1 MWVGSNSIR
10 EEQASIIVQ
19 WVMSREVE
27 LDLRHIRP
35 YQTYGQ
41 LLDEV
46 EDVLLFRCF
55 AVWAGALE
63 M

>member
-19 WVMSREVE
+19 WVTSREVE

-55 AVWAGALE
+55 AVWAEALE